1 MFTIRPTTDNRSA
14 ESLAALAA
22 ACLWATAPT
31 ALAAQDRT
39 DAGVTPG
46 DTPKASKHGTVPAEP
61 DPDGPEATATLPAA
75 PEAAAATT
83 RSTFAPED
91 FARFAPRSALD
102 MARQVPGFA
111 IRSGDGA
118 RGLGQA
124 DTNVLVN
131 GRRISGKSNGPV
143 AALRRISVED
153 VVRLELVDG
162 ASLDIGGLTGQ
173 VLNVVTQ
180 SSGRITGQYRV
191 SPEFRTFGTPARLL
205 NGSLAVAGGGAK
217 SEWTLALRNDSNR
230 RGNEGIEQVFGRTGA
245 LIALRDEQSN
255 FNTDR
260 ISLSGSFT
268 RSADNG
274 NVLNLTGET
283 QGFFFR
289 ETEVSRQNAPGAPI
303 DRVRNLNRT
312 EDEFNFELG
321 ADYQFALGPGQ
332 LKLIAYHRYEDSP
345 FTNAV
350 VTTLAGGGAVQGS
363 VFVQDADEAETILR
377 SEYTLPAGGGNLV
390 VAIEGVRNFLEIN
403 SALKVRDGA
412 GVLQPAPLPGAS
424 DRVDEDRIDAGL
436 TFSRALADNLQLQL
450 SAGGEYS
457 RISQAGPQG
466 LTRAFIRPKGFAA
479 LDWKVS
485 PALNIAGR
493 VERVVGQLDFFDFI
507 ASVDLDQDRTDVS
520 NANLVPEQS
529 WVYELEASWRLGA
542 LGNITIGGFVN
553 DITDI
558 VDQIPIAGGGQA
570 PGNLP
575 SARFYGIESNSTLLS
590 DGLGWKGTR
599 LDLAASWTTSAIRDP
614 LLDTVRQVSGIELF
628 TLNLTFR
635 HDIPASQWAFGGE
648 TSWQKNAREVR
659 LDEIF
664 LNQPS
669 FGFASAFIENKNVA
683 GMTVRARVGN
693 LLNQI
698 DRFSRTIFDNRAA
711 GQIAF
716 SERRDRRFGTIFTL
730 DVEGSF

>member
-1 MFTIRPTTDNRSA
+1 MVPFLRPASA
-14 ESLAALAA
+14 AWLAIAASLA
-22 ACLWATAPT
+22 
-31 ALAAQDRT
+31 
-39 DAGVTPG
+39 
-46 DTPKASKHGTVPAEP
+46 VPAQAQ
-61 DPDGPEATATLPAA
+61 EASTDQAA
-75 PEAAAATT
+75 PPPASPAPAATT
-83 RSTFAPED
+83 RSTFLPED

-102 MARQVPGFA
+102 MARQVPGFS

-143 AALRRISVED
+143 EALRRISAED

-173 VLNVVTQ
+173 VLNVVTG
-180 SSGRITGQYRV
+180 SSGRITGQFRY
-191 SPEFRTFGTPARLL
+191 SPEQRSFGTPARLL
-205 NGSLAVAGGGAK
+205 NGSVALAGGGAK

-230 RGNEGIEQVFGRTGA
+230 RGNEGIEQVFDSTGA
-245 LIALRDEQSN
+245 LTALRDEQAN

-260 ISLSGSFT
+260 VSLSGSFT

-274 NVLNLTGET
+274 NVLNLTGQT

-289 ETEVSRQNAPGAPI
+289 ETEISRQNTPGAPI
-303 DRVRNLNRT
+303 DRVRNLRRT

-321 ADYQFALGPGQ
+321 ADYEFAAGPGR

-350 VTTLAGGGAVQGS
+350 VTTFTGGGAPQGS
-363 VFVQDADEAETILR
+363 LFVQDADEAETILR
-377 SEYTLPAGGGNLV
+377 SEYTLRAGGGNLV
-390 VAIEGVRNFLEIN
+390 AAVEGVRNFLEIN
-403 SALKVRDGA
+403 SALDVRDSA

-436 TFSRALADNLQLQL
+436 TFSRALAANLQLQL

-457 RISQAGPQG
+457 RLSQAGPQG
-466 LTRAFIRPKGFAA
+466 LTRTFWRPKGFAA
-479 LDWKVS
+479 LDWKAS
-485 PALNIAGR
+485 PALNLAGR
-493 VERVVGQLDFFDFI
+493 ADRVVGQLDFFDFI
-507 ASVDLDQDRTDVS
+507 ASVDLDQDREDVS

-529 WVYELEASWRLGA
+529 WVYELEASWRLGP
-542 LGNITIGGFVN
+542 LGNLTVSGFLE
-553 DITDI
+553 DISDI
-558 VDQIPIAGGGQA
+558 VDQIPIEGGGQA

-575 SARFYGIESNSTLLS
+575 SARFYGIESNATLLS

-599 LDLAASWTTSAIRDP
+599 LDLAANWTTSAVRDP
-614 LLDTVRQVSGIELF
+614 LLGNVREVSGNDLF
-628 TLNLTFR
+628 SFNLNFR
-635 HDIPASQWAFGGE
+635 HDIPSTDWAFGGDTGWE
-648 TSWQKNAREVR
+648 KNARQVR
-659 LDEIF
+659 LDEIS

-669 FGFASAFIENKNVA
+669 FAFASAFVENKDVA
-683 GMTVRARVGN
+683 GMTLRARVGN
-693 LLNQI
+693 LLDQR
-698 DRFSRTIFDNRAA
+698 DRFSRTVFTDRAA

-716 SERRDRRFGTIFTL
+716 SERRDRRFGTIFSF